1 MNKRIVL
8 FASGNGSNV
17 EQICRF
23 FEQDA
28 TVTVQA
34 VLTNKAAAG
43 VINRVKPFGI
53 EAEVFDKSSF
63 TDGTL
68 LAQVKNSNPDLI
80 VLAGFLWKMGA
91 DWVKAFPKKI
101 INIHPALLPNYGGK
115 GMYGEHVH
123 RAVRANG
130 DQETGITIHYVN
142 EQYDEGAVIFQA
154 KVAISPQDEAAAIA
168 EKVHQLEHRHF
179 PEVIAQLLKI
189 KAE

>member
-8 FASGNGSNV
+8 FASGDGSNV

-28 TVTVQA
+28 TVSVQA

-80 VLAGFLWKMGA
+80 VLAGFLWKMGV

-101 INIHPALLPNYGGK
+101 INIHP
-115 GMYGEHVH
+115 
-123 RAVRANG
+123 
-130 DQETGITIHYVN
+130 
-142 EQYDEGAVIFQA
+142 
-154 KVAISPQDEAAAIA
+154 
-168 EKVHQLEHRHF
+168 
-179 PEVIAQLLKI
+179 
-189 KAE
+189 

>member
-123 RAVRANG
+123 LAVQANG

-189 KAE
+189 MAE